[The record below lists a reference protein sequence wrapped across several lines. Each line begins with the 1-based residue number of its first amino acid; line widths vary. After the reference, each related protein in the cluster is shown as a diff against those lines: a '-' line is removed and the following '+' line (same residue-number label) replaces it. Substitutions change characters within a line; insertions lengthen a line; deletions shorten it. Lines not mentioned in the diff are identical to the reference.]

1 MEVTPT
7 KSERTGGQDRA
18 AARVFKEF
26 FGSDLVVRTL
36 SRTDFDRFVRERL
49 SGRAGHGK
57 GAVRP
62 RTVEYDL
69 RLLKAVFNWALVAG
83 DGQGGVLL
91 DRNPLNGFKMPR
103 EKNPVRVVLGEGEYR
118 ALLEAAF
125 GLVTALA
132 RARNDPDPVHCLMK
146 SPQPGSTEG
155 TLVTVFISITYISGA
170 SRDRTGDLLVAKARR
185 GLWQG
190 AMCQECHSMVPT
202 GYVYTAVPR

>member
-1 MEVTPT
+1 MRRGGWPASREADDAAAKLAKAETLEPEEPRELTLGELFDRYEVEVTPT
-7 KSERTGGQDRA
+7 KSERAGGQDRA

-103 EKNPVRVVLGEGEYR
+103 EKNPVRVILGEGEYR

-132 RARNDPDPVHCLMK
+132 RA
-146 SPQPGSTEG
+146 
-155 TLVTVFISITYISGA
+155 
-170 SRDRTGDLLVAKARR
+170 
-185 GLWQG
+185 
-190 AMCQECHSMVPT
+190 
-202 GYVYTAVPR
+202 